1 MNPDLAVVGGFWSA
15 AISDLKS
22 LKSKSFS
29 FRSKVKISKDVP
41 MEWYN
46 YQKDVMESGALG
58 LGGGGGGDDGLNPD
72 AGDYKGF

>member
-22 LKSKSFS
+22 LKSKNFS
-29 FRSKVKISKDVP
+29 FRSKVKLSKDVP

-46 YQKDVMESGALG
+46 YQKDVMDSGALG
-58 LGGGGGGDDGLNPD
+58 MPGSGGGDGLNPE